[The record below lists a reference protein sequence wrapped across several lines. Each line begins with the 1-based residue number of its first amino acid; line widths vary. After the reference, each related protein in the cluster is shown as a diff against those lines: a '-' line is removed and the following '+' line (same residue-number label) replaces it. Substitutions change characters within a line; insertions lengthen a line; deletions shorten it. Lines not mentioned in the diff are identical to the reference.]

1 MTSRERVQQ
10 TDRWSERRR
19 SKTRLTLRLHGDT
32 LAALLAAARA
42 RRVPVCDLAER
53 LIHAGLESGS
63 AQQLEETGLPL
74 LAETVRVALDE
85 YARQSEERLA
95 KLLTRN
101 IIASD
106 TTRRL
111 LFAHMARQWGGGEQ
125 IRQAH
130 DSARTASINA
140 LRERGWVAAIQL
152 DVEELGE

>member
-1 MTSRERVQQ
+1 MGEHHQATQRGWDQHRA
-10 TDRWSERRR
+10 
-19 SKTRLTLRLHGDT
+19 KTRLNLRLSPQT
-32 LAALLAAARA
+32 RAALSVTARA
-42 RRVPVCDLAER
+42 RGIPQCELAER
-53 LIHAGLESGS
+53 FIR
-63 AQQLEETGLPL
+63 TGLAQTAVQSVDMDTNPAHTEAL
-74 LAETVRVALDE
+74 RAVLADQ
-85 YARQSEERLA
+85 ARQTEDRLA

-140 LRERGWVAAIQL
+140 LRERGWVAALRL
-152 DVEELGE
+152 DIEELAE

>member
-1 MTSRERVQQ
+1 M
-10 TDRWSERRR
+10 
-19 SKTRLTLRLHGDT
+19 
-32 LAALLAAARA
+32 
-42 RRVPVCDLAER
+42 
-53 LIHAGLESGS
+53 
-63 AQQLEETGLPL
+63 
-74 LAETVRVALDE
+74 ALDE
-85 YARQSEERLA
+85 QARHAEDRLA

-140 LRERGWVAAIQL
+140 LRERGWAAALRL
-152 DVEELGE
+152 DVEELARMSGPVAEDGGAAPLRARRQGSEGQALGRPALHAAPPAGP